1 MLLLKRMSGMA
12 RVTQMRAA
20 MKTKVV
26 MRAATKMKVVMK
38 APTSTQA
45 LRIGLMV
52 ICSTKHEG
60 LSKKYVLLDNDLNV
74 LPMLSKVETSTAG
87 GRMRKDL
94 LCPLSPSNCF

>member
-1 MLLLKRMSGMA
+1 MSGMA

-26 MRAATKMKVVMK
+26 MRAATKMKVVMRAATKMKVVMK
-38 APTSTQA
+38 APTLTQA

-52 ICSTKHEG
+52 ICSTKHKG
-60 LSKKYVLLDNDLNV
+60 LSEKYVLLDNNLNV
-74 LPMLSKVETSTAG
+74 LPMLLKVGTSTAG

-94 LCPLSPSNCF
+94 L